1 MSART
6 EQLIDRLAGELT
18 PTPERALE
26 RRISRSLAFGLLAS
40 FLLMAAGLGIRHD
53 LVAALSGFA
62 IWMKL
67 GYAAA
72 LAAIALPAA
81 IALTRPDTPPPRR
94 LRLIALPI
102 SLIALLA
109 LGETQRTPQDGL
121 AALWLG
127 KTWLICPVLLFGLAL
142 PILLALLR
150 AARRLA
156 PADPRTAGLAAGL
169 AAGAFA
175 TLIYC
180 LHCPEST
187 AAFVLVWYSLGIGLS
202 ALAGRLLGPRL
213 LRW

>member
-1 MSART
+1 MSDRT
-6 EQLIDRLAGELT
+6 EALIDKLAGELT
-18 PTPERALE
+18 PTPARALE
-26 RRISRSLAFGLLAS
+26 KRIGRSLVAGLLIS
-40 FLLMAAGLGIRHD
+40 LLLMLAGLGLRHD
-53 LVAALSGFA
+53 LAAAVGGFA
-62 IWMKL
+62 LWMKL

-72 LAAIALPAA
+72 LAAIALPSAV
-81 IALTRPDTPPPRR
+81 ALTRPDAPPPRR
-94 LRLIALPI
+94 LWLTFLPI
-102 SLIALLA
+102 LVIALLA
-109 LGETQRTPQDGL
+109 LGETLRTPPEGM
-121 AALWLG
+121 AALWMG
-127 KTWLICPVLLFGLAL
+127 KTWLVCPGLLLSLAL

-156 PADPRTAGLAAGL
+156 PADPRVAGAAAGL

-202 ALAGRLLGPRL
+202 TLAGRLLGPRL